1 MLTKFNLYQPAAIDN
16 SLNSYQIIHKIIHE
30 INLIIDEV
38 NNIDTKANEYTDE
51 QIRLLKAELQ
61 IRFNEVETMISGL
74 SDRID
79 VTESQI
85 QGIFSELTTLRNI
98 MNSNFTQIYNR
109 IEEVNTSLTLQIQD
123 NYIALYHYID
133 SQIEM
138 IEQLIN
144 SISENKVFGLN
155 GKLTTVQDALNQI
168 TASLNMSRQFLTYKD
183 LINCLPDNASF
194 VDSTATPAISV
205 RIGDVT
211 YKDLID
217 GLTRQ
222 AITSLYIS
230 KYFGANAENEVIM
243 PNFINACRRPLST
256 LYGVL
261 ECTLSQHISPSTS
274 YYGMGK
280 AIGSRFTGI
289 GIGYSTILYDY
300 SGRYS

>member
-98 MNSNFTQIYNR
+98 MNTNFTQIYNR

-133 SQIEM
+133 TQIEM

-144 SISENKVFGLN
+144 SISENKVFGVN
-155 GKLTTVQDALNQI
+155 GKLTTVQQAIDDCIKLSRINRYDI
-168 TASLNMSRQFLTYKD
+168 TIKAIKYLMTRTYTY
-183 LINCLPDNASF
+183 S
-194 VDSTATPAISV
+194 
-205 RIGDVT
+205 GVT
-211 YKDLID
+211 YNMNDL
-217 GLTRQ
+217 T
-222 AITSLYIS
+222 
-230 KYFGANAENEVIM
+230 
-243 PNFINACRRPLST
+243 
-256 LYGVL
+256 YGVL
-261 ECTLSQHISPSTS
+261 RNIYGIGTGSTVISIDGYYFALIGKIYNNFKEIIYKPYVPFTYYFINGLASQHNAGPSTPDHIQA
-274 YYGMGK
+274 MK
-280 AIGSRFTGI
+280 TVFTTVFGSNNTTDINNNNNNAF
-289 GIGYSTILYDY
+289 
-300 SGRYS
+300 